1 MLLEFT
7 VENYRSFYR
16 KKTLVL
22 EADKALKECTETNLF
37 DCNKYT
43 LLRSL
48 ALYGANSS
56 GKSNLVSAMHAMASC
71 VLLSVKLN
79 DNEQLEYDPFLLL
92 KDNHSPTMFEVV
104 FLKGEYCYRY
114 GFRHNQERI
123 VDEWLF
129 RKTTPRSKELMMYVR
144 NEEGICVEENNFPEG
159 AGYEE
164 KTNDKTKLFRTLLS

>member
-48 ALYGANSS
+48 APIQVGNPI
-56 GKSNLVSAMHAMASC
+56 
-71 VLLSVKLN
+71 LSVRCT
-79 DNEQLEYDPFLLL
+79 QWR
-92 KDNHSPTMFEVV
+92 VA
-104 FLKGEYCYRY
+104 CCCR
-114 GFRHNQERI
+114 
-123 VDEWLF
+123 
-129 RKTTPRSKELMMYVR
+129 
-144 NEEGICVEENNFPEG
+144 
-159 AGYEE
+159 
-164 KTNDKTKLFRTLLS
+164 

>member
-56 GKSNLVSAMHAMASC
+56 GKSCQCDARNGELRV
-71 VLLSVKLN
+71 VVGEVK
-79 DNEQLEYDPFLLL
+79 
-92 KDNHSPTMFEVV
+92 
-104 FLKGEYCYRY
+104 
-114 GFRHNQERI
+114 
-123 VDEWLF
+123 
-129 RKTTPRSKELMMYVR
+129 
-144 NEEGICVEENNFPEG
+144 
-159 AGYEE
+159 
-164 KTNDKTKLFRTLLS
+164 

>member
-48 ALYGANSS
+48 ALYGANPI
-56 GKSNLVSAMHAMASC
+56 
-71 VLLSVKLN
+71 LSVRCT
-79 DNEQLEYDPFLLL
+79 QWR
-92 KDNHSPTMFEVV
+92 VA
-104 FLKGEYCYRY
+104 CCCR
-114 GFRHNQERI
+114 
-123 VDEWLF
+123 
-129 RKTTPRSKELMMYVR
+129 
-144 NEEGICVEENNFPEG
+144 
-159 AGYEE
+159 
-164 KTNDKTKLFRTLLS
+164 

>member
-48 ALYGANSS
+48 ALYGAQF
-56 GKSNLVSAMHAMASC
+56 KWEIQSC
-71 VLLSVKLN
+71 QCDARNGELRVVVGEVK
-79 DNEQLEYDPFLLL
+79 
-92 KDNHSPTMFEVV
+92 
-104 FLKGEYCYRY
+104 
-114 GFRHNQERI
+114 
-123 VDEWLF
+123 
-129 RKTTPRSKELMMYVR
+129 
-144 NEEGICVEENNFPEG
+144 
-159 AGYEE
+159 
-164 KTNDKTKLFRTLLS
+164 

>member
-48 ALYGANSS
+48 ALYIQF
-56 GKSNLVSAMHAMASC
+56 KWEIQSC
-71 VLLSVKLN
+71 QCDARNGELRVVVGEVK
-79 DNEQLEYDPFLLL
+79 
-92 KDNHSPTMFEVV
+92 
-104 FLKGEYCYRY
+104 
-114 GFRHNQERI
+114 
-123 VDEWLF
+123 
-129 RKTTPRSKELMMYVR
+129 
-144 NEEGICVEENNFPEG
+144 
-159 AGYEE
+159 
-164 KTNDKTKLFRTLLS
+164 

>member
-48 ALYGANSS
+48 ALYGVPIQVGNPI
-56 GKSNLVSAMHAMASC
+56 
-71 VLLSVKLN
+71 LSVRCT
-79 DNEQLEYDPFLLL
+79 QWR
-92 KDNHSPTMFEVV
+92 VA
-104 FLKGEYCYRY
+104 CCCR
-114 GFRHNQERI
+114 
-123 VDEWLF
+123 
-129 RKTTPRSKELMMYVR
+129 
-144 NEEGICVEENNFPEG
+144 
-159 AGYEE
+159 
-164 KTNDKTKLFRTLLS
+164 

>member
-79 DNEQLEYDPFLLL
+79 DNEQLEYYRFLLL
-92 KDNHSPTMFEVV
+92 KDITIPLCLRLYF
-104 FLKGEYCYRY
+104 
-114 GFRHNQERI
+114 
-123 VDEWLF
+123 
-129 RKTTPRSKELMMYVR
+129 
-144 NEEGICVEENNFPEG
+144 
-159 AGYEE
+159 
-164 KTNDKTKLFRTLLS
+164 

>member
-71 VLLSVKLN
+71 VLLSVSF
-79 DNEQLEYDPFLLL
+79 EGQ
-92 KDNHSPTMFEVV
+92 SPS
-104 FLKGEYCYRY
+104 
-114 GFRHNQERI
+114 
-123 VDEWLF
+123 D
-129 RKTTPRSKELMMYVR
+129 YV
-144 NEEGICVEENNFPEG
+144 
-159 AGYEE
+159 
-164 KTNDKTKLFRTLLS
+164 

>member
-56 GKSNLVSAMHAMASC
+56 GNPI
-71 VLLSVKLN
+71 LSVRCT
-79 DNEQLEYDPFLLL
+79 QWR
-92 KDNHSPTMFEVV
+92 VA
-104 FLKGEYCYRY
+104 CCCR
-114 GFRHNQERI
+114 
-123 VDEWLF
+123 
-129 RKTTPRSKELMMYVR
+129 
-144 NEEGICVEENNFPEG
+144 
-159 AGYEE
+159 
-164 KTNDKTKLFRTLLS
+164 

>member
-92 KDNHSPTMFEVV
+92 KDNHHPSMFEIGRAHV
-104 FLKGEYCYRY
+104 
-114 GFRHNQERI
+114 
-123 VDEWLF
+123 
-129 RKTTPRSKELMMYVR
+129 
-144 NEEGICVEENNFPEG
+144 
-159 AGYEE
+159 
-164 KTNDKTKLFRTLLS
+164 